1 MQRACFDCAED
12 YVAWM
17 QEPTRVVHVEW
28 RKVRHEKSRGYTSH
42 SWLELRLLDGTRMR
56 VEIYADQGYTELLF
70 DPRRLRGSDSRFFDS
85 NSTIYDGRVAT
96 ANDLSRPLTAESL
109 RQEAQALAQ
118 RQYSLSEFNCHHFV
132 LELWNSLVVSSL
144 RSQHYPD
151 RAKVGLLWGVEE
163 MVGTWLQ
170 GIASVKSVGAAAYA
184 NEGAGAGGGGGGEVF
199 VLETTGP
206 LRQADLPGR
215 DFFGKNTLDCAW
227 AGKWLPGVE
236 EHCALRLVERIRNFN
251 LAKVAE
257 RLDLSLPKASWTLG
271 SVSVTSTSL
280 AAQEERCFLALRGK
294 ELRLAVSVALGS
306 QRLLLLSENLLQEE
320 ESGSWHARLRASS
333 KGAHELAEELQED
346 LQVAL
351 RRSEWRPAL
360 NAWNR

>member
-1 MQRACFDCAED
+1 
-12 YVAWM
+12 
-17 QEPTRVVHVEW
+17 
-28 RKVRHEKSRGYTSH
+28 
-42 SWLELRLLDGTRMR
+42 
-56 VEIYADQGYTELLF
+56 
-70 DPRRLRGSDSRFFDS
+70 
-85 NSTIYDGRVAT
+85 
-96 ANDLSRPLTAESL
+96 
-109 RQEAQALAQ
+109 
-118 RQYSLSEFNCHHFV
+118 
-132 LELWNSLVVSSL
+132 
-144 RSQHYPD
+144 
-151 RAKVGLLWGVEE
+151 

-199 VLETTGP
+199 VLETSETTGP

-360 NAWNR
+360 NAWRDAKGIDRSIRGFGMRLLVVPSPERLQEFADLRSENARLQAQLAKAKNAMAQMKKQLDDATAARDRERLRAESLQNVARELQRRLEEECAKANVLQKTISNAISQNAANGFQ

>member
-1 MQRACFDCAED
+1 
-12 YVAWM
+12 
-17 QEPTRVVHVEW
+17 
-28 RKVRHEKSRGYTSH
+28 
-42 SWLELRLLDGTRMR
+42 
-56 VEIYADQGYTELLF
+56 
-70 DPRRLRGSDSRFFDS
+70 
-85 NSTIYDGRVAT
+85 
-96 ANDLSRPLTAESL
+96 
-109 RQEAQALAQ
+109 
-118 RQYSLSEFNCHHFV
+118 
-132 LELWNSLVVSSL
+132 
-144 RSQHYPD
+144 
-151 RAKVGLLWGVEE
+151 
-163 MVGTWLQ
+163 
-170 GIASVKSVGAAAYA
+170 
-184 NEGAGAGGGGGGEVF
+184 
-199 VLETTGP
+199 
-206 LRQADLPGR
+206 
-215 DFFGKNTLDCAW
+215 
-227 AGKWLPGVE
+227 